1 MLLHH
6 FVVNLVGD
14 NIRNLIFAFRIFF
27 EMLGTFCWFAAG
39 PAEEAPALD
48 TLDVCATTWFMG

>member
-14 NIRNLIFAFRIFF
+14 NIRNLIFAFRVFF
-27 EMLGTFCWFAAG
+27 KMLGPFCWIAAG
-39 PAEEAPALD
+39 PAKETPALD
-48 TLDVCATTWFMG
+48 ALDVGATTRFMG